1 MKRAICLILI
11 LMIFPSG
18 LCLATTADQILRM
31 QEMLDKEREFRER
44 TEEERNYIEQ
54 IIVQGSDVLPEEEI
68 LKIIKPYEDR
78 FISRLEVEQLIAQ
91 IKKAYER
98 YGLSE
103 SMVEISHSIQQEKL
117 IIGIKEKAG
126 VEALEY

>member
-18 LCLATTADQILRM
+18 LCLDTTADQILRM

-126 VEALEY
+126 VEALEQ